1 MVSVTLR
8 FNYPGFEDIEDEN
21 EVRAL
26 LEEMPFDE
34 ILSNLI
40 AFSSSK
46 EIIFIFISIT
56 PFLMIC

>member
-8 FNYPGFEDIEDEN
+8 FNYPGFEDIEDDN

-34 ILSNLI
+34 ILSNVI
-40 AFSSSK
+40 DAGK
-46 EIIFIFISIT
+46 PINMDVEIY
-56 PFLMIC
+56 